1 MVRVAFGQLE
11 LLDCGGNVDA
21 EVVQVYVI
29 FSDIGSGGSTKHCKV
44 RVVPI
49 RNGPSSSRESSTSL
63 TRYSSG
69 SASLEQCIHFIYLNV
84 AISALIRL

>member
-1 MVRVAFGQLE
+1 MIRVAFGQLE

-44 RVVPI
+44 SVAPI
-49 RNGPSSSRESSTSL
+49 RNGPSSSGESSTSL
-63 TRYSSG
+63 TWYSSR
-69 SASLEQCIHFIYLNV
+69 SASLEQSVFTLFT
-84 AISALIRL
+84 